1 MPDLS
6 RIKVNTSILLESV
19 SAAAALPQE
28 LDERLK
34 YDVRV
39 EIGRL
44 SISHTVTGDR
54 IA

>member
-6 RIKVNTSILLESV
+6 RIKVNTSILLMSV
-19 SAAAALPQE
+19 SAAAASPQDV
-28 LDERLK
+28 DERLK
-34 YDVRV
+34 YDVKV

-44 SISHTVTGDR
+44 SISHTITGDR